1 MANLFAEAIWYRG
14 QVIIS
19 IKIVVA
25 QTHYNLAVMLAGP
38 IPEYIFRISV
48 AFRVWQIKICSIASD
63 KQNITRYLQWMFFN
77 PLTIL
82 RELQMEV
89 ANILDPYA
97 MWYAF
102 IIWLHHLFSSL
113 SYSLQLL
120 FSFPILSSSFQFF
133 KHWKEL

>member
-1 MANLFAEAIWYRG
+1 
-14 QVIIS
+14 
-19 IKIVVA
+19 VVA
-25 QTHYNLAVMLAGP
+25 QTHYNLAVMLARP
-38 IPEYIFRISV
+38 IPEFIFRISV
-48 AFRVWQIKICSIASD
+48 AFRVWQIKICSIASN

-89 ANILDPYA
+89 ADILDPYA

-102 IIWLHHLFSSL
+102 VIWLHHLFSSL

-120 FSFPILSSSFQFF
+120 FSFPILASFC
-133 KHWKEL
+133 KISKNLLVLEAIA